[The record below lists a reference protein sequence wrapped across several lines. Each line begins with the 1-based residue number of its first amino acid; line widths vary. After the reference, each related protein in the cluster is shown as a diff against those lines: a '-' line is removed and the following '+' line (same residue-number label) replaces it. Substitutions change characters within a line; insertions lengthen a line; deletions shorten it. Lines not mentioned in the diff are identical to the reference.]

1 MFLTQTAMKNFLIC
15 LLCLL
20 SFNSFSQKPD
30 TAKYVWLNDCEK
42 YDNYESRHQ
51 MVVFRYDVQLDEMPD
66 KAILNVYASSRYLL
80 KVNGVNIN
88 WGPARNYPEA
98 PEYDTHDLLPFLKE
112 GKNAIALRVMSNG
125 MNTYQLVKHIG
136 GFIAWGE
143 IKTGSKTYDLDTP
156 GNWKCRQDMGYDQ
169 KAPKMTFAQL
179 SMPSIILT
187 LKIIPKI
194 FVASTILVRKPDG

>member
-1 MFLTQTAMKNFLIC
+1 LFF
-15 LLCLL
+15 LCLF
-20 SFNSFSQKPD
+20 SFNSFAQKPD
-30 TAKYVWLNDCEK
+30 AAKFVWFNDHEK
-42 YDNYESRHQ
+42 YDDFEGRHH
-51 MVVFRYDVQLDEMPD
+51 DEMPD